1 MLNLKLVRAFYEVP
15 IIKKILETRFH
26 IFIVVGMINTIFS
39 YSLFALF
46 IYLGMHYTFA
56 VLISSC
62 LGVLFNFKTTGKF
75 VFQNK
80 NNKLIFRFV
89 MIYVVV
95 YFLNIGLIKFFH
107 SLYPNYYVA
116 GALSTLIMPIVSFTL
131 MRLFVFR
138 GKV

>member
-62 LGVLFNFKTTGKF
+62 LGVLFNFKTTEA
-75 VFQNK
+75 
-80 NNKLIFRFV
+80 I
-89 MIYVVV
+89 MI
-95 YFLNIGLIKFFH
+95 NTAD
-107 SLYPNYYVA
+107 SP
-116 GALSTLIMPIVSFTL
+116 
-131 MRLFVFR
+131 
-138 GKV
+138 